1 MMAWFTSIEMSF
13 DHMLCQKAN
22 TKTFTSLIDP
32 DIRNDVKKEQDP
44 SGYKAVPESR
54 NVDVYLF
61 KLKLRGSALIAITL
75 TLISIDK
82 QIK

>member
-1 MMAWFTSIEMSF
+1 
-13 DHMLCQKAN
+13 MLCQKAN

-32 DIRNDVKKEQDP
+32 DIRNDVRKEQDL
-44 SGYKAVPESR
+44 SGYKAVPESK
-54 NVDVYLF
+54 NVDVYIF

>member
-1 MMAWFTSIEMSF
+1 
-13 DHMLCQKAN
+13 MLCQKAN

-32 DIRNDVKKEQDP
+32 DIRNDVRKEQDP
-44 SGYKAVPESR
+44 SGYKVVPESK
-54 NVDVYLF
+54 NVDVYIF

>member
-1 MMAWFTSIEMSF
+1 MTTCCVKKQIPK
-13 DHMLCQKAN
+13 L
-22 TKTFTSLIDP
+22 TSLIDP
-32 DIRNDVKKEQDP
+32 DIRNDVRKEQDP
-44 SGYKAVPESR
+44 SGYKAVPESK
-54 NVDVYLF
+54 NVDVYIF

>member
-1 MMAWFTSIEMSF
+1 
-13 DHMLCQKAN
+13 MLCQKAN

-32 DIRNDVKKEQDP
+32 DIRNDVRKEQDP
-44 SGYKAVPESR
+44 SGYKAVPELK
-54 NVDVYLF
+54 NVDVYIF